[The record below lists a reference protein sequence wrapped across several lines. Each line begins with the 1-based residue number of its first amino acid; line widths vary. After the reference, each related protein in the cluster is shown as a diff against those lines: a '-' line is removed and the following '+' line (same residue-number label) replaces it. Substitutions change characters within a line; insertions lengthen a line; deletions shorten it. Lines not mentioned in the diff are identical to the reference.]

1 MTFVDIFGCAFVL
14 VLGRTTLLK
23 DWLAFFLIFGVAL
36 FFLDGVALGFQLLGA
51 LLLNH
56 SLAFVFEALLAFLN
70 IGCLAILLSHSL
82 TLRHLDS

>member
-1 MTFVDIFGCAFVL
+1 MISNIN
-14 VLGRTTLLK
+14 LK

-56 SLAFVFEALLAFLN
+56 SLAFVFEAFLAFLN
-70 IGCLAILLSHSL
+70 IGCLAILLSHS
-82 TLRHLDS
+82 SKNV